1 VVCKKKQHGKKCP
14 HQQKVEK
21 KKFLVSP
28 TIKAFCF
35 PQKSFE
41 VKNENQRNIQENKLM
56 PQKNIRTKRNPKLQQ
71 LQTVAEKKKLRG

>member
-1 VVCKKKQHGKKCP
+1 VSTP
-14 HQQKVEK
+14 QKVEK

-41 VKNENQRNIQENKLM
+41 VKNENQRNIQENKVNAATSNGCG
-56 PQKNIRTKRNPKLQQ
+56 K
-71 LQTVAEKKKLRG
+71 KKKLRG

>member
-1 VVCKKKQHGKKCP
+1 VSTP
-14 HQQKVEK
+14 QKVEK

-41 VKNENQRNIQENKLM
+41 VKNENQRNIQENKLL
-56 PQKNIRTKRNPKLQQ
+56 PQKNIRTKKESE
-71 LQTVAEKKKLRG
+71 VAATSNGCGKKKS